1 MSSNGQNSG
10 SPGWRRVIWLG
21 VALVVIPPLG
31 LGPGVGAP
39 GRPLAKGQPRGL
51 VSVAVYP

>member
-21 VALVVIPPLG
+21 VALVVIPPSG

-39 GRPLAKGQPRGL
+39 GRTLAKGQPRGL
-51 VSVAVYP
+51 VNVAVYP